1 MGKHKF
7 IVFAFLLGAV
17 CLSSCRPRG
26 VLSSREMRSVLH
38 DLHRA
43 DAILQVAGYN
53 YGHDAA
59 LAKYYQQVLE
69 KHGITQAQ
77 FDSSLVWY
85 TDHPQRFDKIYPK
98 VVAELEA
105 ERTAWEQAHEE
116 RELQLQ
122 PMTAERSAAE
132 AVQAERRLEELEWR
146 FVHGLRVRYIMGIE
160 QDSIARDSVPL
171 LGPLGLESQS
181 PDSTKQQETQE
192 NEIKMQKNAQD
203 SCVFKKKVVP
213 LHAFSGLRPKDN

>member
-1 MGKHKF
+1 ML
-7 IVFAFLLGAV
+7 AFWLGVV
-17 CLSSCRPRG
+17 CLTGCRPRG

-98 VVAELEA
+98 VVADLEA
-105 ERTAWEQAHEE
+105 ERTAWELAHEE

-122 PMTAERSAAE
+122 PATAEHSAAE
-132 AVQAERRLEELEWR
+132 ALQAERQLEEVEWR
-146 FVHGLRVRYIMGIE
+146 FVHGLRVRYIMGAA
-160 QDSIARDSVPL
+160 QDSIAKDSVPL
-171 LGPLGLESQS
+171 LGPIGMENQ
-181 PDSTKQQETQE
+181 PIDSTEQQETPK
-192 NEIKMQKNAQD
+192 NDIKMQKSARD

>member
-1 MGKHKF
+1 M
-7 IVFAFLLGAV
+7 V
-17 CLSSCRPRG
+17 CLAGCRPRG

-53 YGHDAA
+53 YGHDEA
-59 LAKYYQQVLE
+59 LAKYYQQVLA

-98 VVAELEA
+98 VVADLEA
-105 ERTAWEQAHEE
+105 ERTAWELAHED
-116 RELQLQ
+116 RTQQLM
-122 PMTAERSAAE
+122 PVSVTPVEEVIEAAE
-132 AVQAERRLEELEWR
+132 HRLEETEWR
-146 FVHGLRVRYIMGIE
+146 FMHGLRVRYLMGAE
-160 QDSIARDSVPL
+160 QDSVAQDTVLL
-171 LGPLGLESQS
+171 LGPLGKETMQ
-181 PDSTKQQETQE
+181 DDTVKCQKTQE
-192 NEIKMQKNAQD
+192 NTQKMQKSAGD
-203 SCVFKKKVVP
+203 SCEFRKKVVP